1 MKIKQQ
7 TKASYYQRGR
17 LRITHSLSNALSR
30 ADYGTKII
38 ITDYKKNKVLGTIKK
53 IIK

>member
-1 MKIKQQ
+1 MKIRQE

-17 LRITHSLSNALSR
+17 LKITHSLSNALSR
-30 ADYGTKII
+30 ADYGTKITI
-38 ITDYKKNKVLGTIKK
+38 ISYNKNKVLGTIKK